1 MNFAEKIKNR
11 RRMLQVPQDHAALEV
26 DRTQTWLCRVERG
39 AISIDEQ
46 MFNRLILAI
55 DRIAARNRAID
66 EAKCQAVA
74 RVVSD
79 FENLKM
85 PMDGGR

>member
-11 RRMLQVPQDHAALEV
+11 RRALQVPQDHAAVEV

-39 AISIDEQ
+39 VIPIDEQ

-55 DRIAARNRAID
+55 DRIAARNRAIED
-66 EAKCQAVA
+66 AKCQATA
-74 RVVSD
+74 QVVKQ
-79 FENLKM
+79 FENHELDEK
-85 PMDGGR
+85 R